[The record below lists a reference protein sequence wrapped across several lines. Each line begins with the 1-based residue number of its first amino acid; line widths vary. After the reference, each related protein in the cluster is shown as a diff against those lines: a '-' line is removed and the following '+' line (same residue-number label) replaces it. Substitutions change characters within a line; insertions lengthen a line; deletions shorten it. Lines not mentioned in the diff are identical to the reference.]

1 MQNDTFR
8 PYKKFTNWIIG
19 EYKMFRII
27 KDIKKWRHMEI
38 KDIMKKMEQID
49 LKNKKKKRF

>member
-27 KDIKKWRHMEI
+27 KDIKK
-38 KDIMKKMEQID
+38 
-49 LKNKKKKRF
+49 